1 MPDLRHGGRI
11 LADQLAVQGCD
22 RVFLVPGES
31 FLAAIDG
38 LHDLSGIDTVVC
50 RQEGGAAMMA
60 EAHGKLT
67 GRPAVCMV
75 TRGPGAT
82 NAAAGV
88 HVAFQDSTPLVLI
101 VGQVG
106 REMLDREAF
115 QEMDYRRMYGEMA
128 KWVAQVDRT
137 ERIPEYVSRAFHT
150 AASGRPGPVV
160 LALPEDVLSARAE
173 VPDARPAVPG
183 IPKAA
188 ASDLAAFSE
197 LLAGSERPM
206 LIVGGGGWSAAAA
219 RDLARFSTAHQ
230 VPVSASFRCQD
241 YLDNRHRNY
250 CGHAGIGLD
259 SRAVARFRQCDLLI
273 ALGSRLGEITTSG
286 YSLVDVPNPASR
298 FVHVYPG
305 AEELGRVYR
314 PDLSINAS
322 SASFAAA
329 IADLDPVGS
338 DARRAWTGG
347 CAADYR
353 AGREPRP
360 TPGRARLEHA
370 VLRTRERLADDA
382 IVCNGAGNYAA
393 WVNRYFEYRSYR
405 TQLAPTSGSM
415 GYGVPAAIA
424 AALAH
429 PDRQVVCFA
438 GDGCFLMTG
447 QELATARQY
456 GADLTV
462 VVANNGMYGTIRM
475 HQERH
480 YPGRVHGTGLANPD
494 FAMLARSFGGH
505 GVRVETDDEFNA
517 ALDDALAHRG
527 LSLIEVMT
535 DPQALSPAATLDEV
549 RAAGLARKSHPLSA
563 ADTDPCAVTG
573 RTPSS
578 RLDSAHAPGS
588 ATPSASFQSVRPAT
602 APSRRPRDESR

>member
-1 MPDLRHGGRI
+1 MSTVAGAMPNARHGGRI
-11 LADQLAVQGCD
+11 LADQLAIQGCD

-38 LHDLSGIDTVVC
+38 LHDLPGIEAVVC

-60 EAHGKLT
+60 EAYGKLT
-67 GRPAVCMV
+67 GRPGVCMV

-82 NAAAGV
+82 NAAAGI
-88 HVAFQDSTPLVLI
+88 HVAFQDSTPLVLV

-106 REMLDREAF
+106 RGMLDREAF

-160 LALPEDVLSARAE
+160 LALPEDVLSAPAD

-183 IPKAA
+183 VPKAA
-188 ASDLAAFSE
+188 ASDVEAFGEVLAE
-197 LLAGSERPM
+197 SERPM

-219 RDLARFSTAHQ
+219 RDLARFSTAHH

-241 YLDNRHRNY
+241 YIDNRHPNY
-250 CGHAGIGLD
+250 CGHLGLGINP
-259 SRAVARFRQCDLLI
+259 RTAKRFRECDLLI

-286 YSLVDVPNPASR
+286 YSLVDIPNPASR
-298 FVHVYPG
+298 FVHVHPG

-314 PDLSINAS
+314 PDLSVNAS

-329 IADLDPVGS
+329 IAELAPAAS
-338 DARRAWTGG
+338 RSREAWTRD
-347 CAADYR
+347 CAAEYR
-353 AGREPRP
+353 AGMEPRP

-370 VLRTRERLADDA
+370 VARTRERLDEDA

-393 WVNRYFEYRSYR
+393 WVNRYFEYRAYR

-415 GYGVPAAIA
+415 GYGVPAAVA
-424 AALAH
+424 AALVH

-447 QELATARQY
+447 QELATASQY

-462 VVANNGMYGTIRM
+462 IVANNGMYGTIRM

-480 YPGRVHGTGLANPD
+480 YPERVYGTGLANPD
-494 FAMLARSFGGH
+494 FAMLARSFGGL
-505 GVRVETDDEFNA
+505 GVRVETDDEFDT
-517 ALDDALAHRG
+517 ALDEALAHRG
-527 LSLIEVMT
+527 LSLIEVVM
-535 DPQALSPAATLDEV
+535 DPQALSPAATLDDV
-549 RAAGLARKSHPLSA
+549 RAEGIARQME
-563 ADTDPCAVTG
+563 
-573 RTPSS
+573 TP
-578 RLDSAHAPGS
+578 A
-588 ATPSASFQSVRPAT
+588 
-602 APSRRPRDESR
+602 

>member
-1 MPDLRHGGRI
+1 MRNLRHGGRI
-11 LADQLAVQGCD
+11 LADQLAIQGCD

-38 LHDLSGIDTVVC
+38 LHDLPGISPVVC

-60 EAHGKLT
+60 EAYGKLT
-67 GRPAVCMV
+67 GRPGICMV
-75 TRGPGAT
+75 TRGPGAA

-150 AASGRPGPVV
+150 ASSGRPGPVV
-160 LALPEDVLSARAE
+160 LALPEDVLSARAD
-173 VPDARPAVPG
+173 VPDTRPAAPG
-183 IPKAA
+183 VPKAA
-188 ASDLAAFSE
+188 ASDVEAFGK
-197 LLAGSERPM
+197 LLAESERPM
-206 LIVGGGGWSAAAA
+206 LIVGGGGWSATAA
-219 RDLARFSTAHQ
+219 RDLARFSAAHH

-241 YLDNRHRNY
+241 YIDNRHPNY
-250 CGHAGIGLD
+250 CGHAGIGINP
-259 SRAVARFRQCDLLI
+259 RAAARFRGCDLLI

-286 YSLVDVPNPASR
+286 YALVDIPNPASR
-298 FVHVYPG
+298 FVHVHPG

-314 PDLSINAS
+314 PDLSVNAS
-322 SASFAAA
+322 AASFTAA
-329 IADLDPVGS
+329 IADLEPAAS
-338 DARRAWTGG
+338 RSRQAWTRE
-347 CAADYR
+347 CAAEHR
-353 AGREPRP
+353 AGLEPRP
-360 TPGRARLEHA
+360 TPGRVRLEHVVA
-370 VLRTRERLADDA
+370 RTRERLDEDA

-415 GYGVPAAIA
+415 GYGVPAAVA
-424 AALAH
+424 AALVH

-447 QELATARQY
+447 QELATASQY

-462 VVANNGMYGTIRM
+462 IVANNGMYGTIRM

-480 YPGRVHGTGLANPD
+480 YPKRVYGTGLANPD
-494 FAMLARSFGGH
+494 FAMLARSFGGF
-505 GVRVETDDEFNA
+505 GARAETDGEFDA
-517 ALDDALAHRG
+517 ALDEALAHRG
-527 LSLIEVMT
+527 LSLIEVVM
-535 DPQALSPAATLDEV
+535 DPQALSPAATLDDV
-549 RAAGLARKSHPLSA
+549 RAEGVARQME
-563 ADTDPCAVTG
+563 T
-573 RTPSS
+573 
-578 RLDSAHAPGS
+578 
-588 ATPSASFQSVRPAT
+588 T
-602 APSRRPRDESR
+602 A

>member
-1 MPDLRHGGRI
+1 MRNLRHGGRI
-11 LADQLAVQGCD
+11 LADQLAIQGCD

-38 LHDLSGIDTVVC
+38 LHDLPGIEAVVC

-60 EAHGKLT
+60 EAYGKLT
-67 GRPAVCMV
+67 GRTGVCMV

-88 HVAFQDSTPLVLI
+88 HVAFQDSTPLVLV

-106 REMLDREAF
+106 RGMLDREAF

-160 LALPEDVLSARAE
+160 LALPEDVLSAHAD

-183 IPKAA
+183 VPKAA
-188 ASDLAAFSE
+188 ASDVEAFGR
-197 LLAGSERPM
+197 LLAESERPM

-219 RDLARFSTAHQ
+219 RELARFSAAHH

-241 YLDNRHRNY
+241 YIDNRHPNY
-250 CGHAGIGLD
+250 CGHAGIGINP
-259 SRAVARFRQCDLLI
+259 RTAKRFRECDLLI

-286 YSLVDVPNPASR
+286 YSLVDIPNPASR
-298 FVHVYPG
+298 FVHVHPG

-314 PDLSINAS
+314 PDLSVNAS
-322 SASFAAA
+322 AASFAAA
-329 IADLDPVGS
+329 IAELEPV
-338 DARRAWTGG
+338 ANRPRETWTQE
-347 CAADYR
+347 CAAEYR
-353 AGREPRP
+353 ASTEPRS
-360 TPGRARLEHA
+360 TPGRVRLEHA
-370 VLRTRERLADDA
+370 VARTRERLDEDA

-393 WVNRYFEYRSYR
+393 WVNRYFEYRAYR

-415 GYGVPAAIA
+415 GYGVPAAVA
-424 AALAH
+424 AALVH

-447 QELATARQY
+447 QELATASQY

-462 VVANNGMYGTIRM
+462 IVANNGMYGTIRM

-480 YPGRVHGTGLANPD
+480 YPERVYGTGLANPD
-494 FAMLARSFGGH
+494 FAMLARSFGGL
-505 GVRVETDDEFNA
+505 GVRVETDEEFDA

-527 LSLIEVMT
+527 LSLIEVVM
-535 DPQALSPAATLDEV
+535 DPQALSPGATLDDV
-549 RAAGLARKSHPLSA
+549 RAEGIAR
-563 ADTDPCAVTG
+563 
-573 RTPSS
+573 REEM
-578 RLDSAHAPGS
+578 
-588 ATPSASFQSVRPAT
+588 PA
-602 APSRRPRDESR
+602 

>member
-1 MPDLRHGGRI
+1 MRNLRHGGRI
-11 LADQLAVQGCD
+11 LVDQLAVQGCD

-38 LHDLSGIDTVVC
+38 LHDVPGISTVVC

-60 EAHGKLT
+60 EAYGKLT
-67 GRPAVCMV
+67 GRPGVCMV

-101 VGQVG
+101 IGQVG
-106 REMLDREAF
+106 RGMLDREAF

-128 KWVAQVDRT
+128 KWVAEISDT
-137 ERIPEYVSRAFHT
+137 IRIPEYVSRAFHT

-160 LALPEDVLSARAE
+160 LAVPEDVLSAHAD

-183 IPKAA
+183 VPKAA
-188 ASDLAAFSE
+188 TSDVDAFGK
-197 LLAGSERPM
+197 LLAESERPM

-219 RDLARFSTAHQ
+219 RDLARFSDAHH

-241 YLDNRHRNY
+241 FIDNRHPNY
-250 CGHAGIGLD
+250 CGHAGIGINP
-259 SRAVARFRQCDLLI
+259 RVADRFRRCDLLI

-286 YSLVDVPNPASR
+286 YSLVDIPNPASR
-298 FVHVYPG
+298 FVHVHPG

-314 PDLSINAS
+314 PDLSVNAS
-322 SASFAAA
+322 AASFSAA
-329 IADLDPVGS
+329 IADLAPATS
-338 DARRAWTGG
+338 QPRQTWMRE
-347 CAADYR
+347 CAAEYR
-353 AGREPRP
+353 AGMQPRP

-370 VLRTRERLADDA
+370 VIRTRERVDDDA

-393 WVNRYFEYRSYR
+393 WVNRYFEYRAYR

-415 GYGVPAAIA
+415 GYGVPAAVA
-424 AALAH
+424 AALIH
-429 PDRQVVCFA
+429 PGRQVVCFA

-447 QELATARQY
+447 QELATASQY
-456 GADLTV
+456 GADVTII
-462 VVANNGMYGTIRM
+462 VANNGMYGTIRM

-494 FAMLARSFGGH
+494 FAMLARSFGGQ
-505 GVRVETDDEFNA
+505 GVRVETDDEFDA
-517 ALDDALAHRG
+517 ALDEALACQG
-527 LSLIEVMT
+527 LSLIELVV
-535 DPQALSPAATLDEV
+535 DPRALSPGATLEEV
-549 RAAGLARKSHPLSA
+549 RTEGLAHQ
-563 ADTDPCAVTG
+563 TEI
-573 RTPSS
+573 
-578 RLDSAHAPGS
+578 
-588 ATPSASFQSVRPAT
+588 PA
-602 APSRRPRDESR
+602 

>member
-1 MPDLRHGGRI
+1 MRNLRHGGRI
-11 LADQLAVQGCD
+11 LADQLAIQGCD

-38 LHDLSGIDTVVC
+38 LHDLPGIEAVVC

-60 EAHGKLT
+60 EAYGKLT
-67 GRPAVCMV
+67 GRTGVCMV

-82 NAAAGV
+82 NAAAGI
-88 HVAFQDSTPLVLI
+88 HVAFQDSTPLVLV

-106 REMLDREAF
+106 RGMLDREAF

-160 LALPEDVLSARAE
+160 LALPEDVLSARAD

-183 IPKAA
+183 VPKAA
-188 ASDLAAFSE
+188 ASDVEAFGK
-197 LLAGSERPM
+197 LLAESERPM
-206 LIVGGGGWSAAAA
+206 LIVGGGGWSADAA
-219 RDLARFSTAHQ
+219 RDLARFSTAHH

-241 YLDNRHRNY
+241 YLDNRHPNY
-250 CGHAGIGLD
+250 SGHLGLGINL
-259 SRAVARFRQCDLLI
+259 RTAKRFRECDLLI
-273 ALGSRLGEITTSG
+273 ALGTRLGEITTSG
-286 YSLVDVPNPASR
+286 YSLVDIPNPASR
-298 FVHVYPG
+298 FVHVHPG

-314 PDLSINAS
+314 PDLAVNAS
-322 SASFAAA
+322 AASFAAA
-329 IADLDPVGS
+329 ITDLEPAGGDS
-338 DARRAWTGG
+338 RRTWTRE
-347 CAADYR
+347 CATEYR
-353 AGREPRP
+353 ASMEPRS
-360 TPGRARLEHA
+360 TPGRVRLEHA
-370 VLRTRERLADDA
+370 VARTRERLDEDA

-393 WVNRYFEYRSYR
+393 WVNRYFEYRAYR

-415 GYGVPAAIA
+415 GYGVPAAVA
-424 AALAH
+424 AALVH

-447 QELATARQY
+447 QELATASQY

-462 VVANNGMYGTIRM
+462 IVANNGMYGTIRM

-480 YPGRVHGTGLANPD
+480 YPERVYGTGLANPD
-494 FAMLARSFGGH
+494 FAMLARSFGGS
-505 GVRVETDDEFNA
+505 GVRVETDEEFDT
-517 ALDDALAHRG
+517 ALDEALAHRG
-527 LSLIEVMT
+527 LSLIEVVM

-549 RAAGLARKSHPLSA
+549 RAAGLAHQ
-563 ADTDPCAVTG
+563 TE
-573 RTPSS
+573 TP
-578 RLDSAHAPGS
+578 A
-588 ATPSASFQSVRPAT
+588 
-602 APSRRPRDESR
+602 

>member
-1 MPDLRHGGRI
+1 MRNLRHGGRI
-11 LADQLAVQGCD
+11 LADQLALQGCD

-38 LHDLSGIDTVVC
+38 LHDLPGIGTVVC

-60 EAHGKLT
+60 EAYGKLT
-67 GRPAVCMV
+67 GRPGVCMV

-82 NAAAGV
+82 NAASGV
-88 HVAFQDSTPLVLI
+88 HVAFQDSTPLVLVI
-101 VGQVG
+101 GQVG

-160 LALPEDVLSARAE
+160 LAIPEDVLSAPAD

-183 IPKAA
+183 VPKAA
-188 ASDLAAFSE
+188 AGDVDAFAK

-206 LIVGGGGWSAAAA
+206 VIVGGGGWSAAAA
-219 RDLARFSTAHQ
+219 RDLARFAEAHH

-241 YLDNRHRNY
+241 YIDNRHPFY
-250 CGHAGIGLD
+250 CGHAGLGL
-259 SRAVARFRQCDLLI
+259 SSGMAERYRGCDLLI

-286 YSLVDVPNPASR
+286 YSLVDIPNPACR
-298 FVHVYPG
+298 FVHVHPG
-305 AEELGRVYR
+305 AEEIGRVYR
-314 PDLSINAS
+314 PDLAVNAS
-322 SASFAAA
+322 AASFAAA
-329 IADLDPVGS
+329 IAQLAPVAGT
-338 DARRAWTGG
+338 DRRAWAGE
-347 CAADYR
+347 CAAEFR
-353 AGREPRP
+353 AGLEPRP

-370 VLRTRERLADDA
+370 VVRTRERLDDDA

-393 WVNRYFEYRSYR
+393 WVNRYFEYRTYR

-415 GYGVPAAIA
+415 GYGVPAAVA
-424 AALAH
+424 AALVH
-429 PDRQVVCFA
+429 PDRRVVCFA

-447 QELATARQY
+447 QELATASQY

-462 VVANNGMYGTIRM
+462 IVANNGMYGTIRM

-480 YPGRVHGTGLANPD
+480 YPARVHGTGLANPD
-494 FAMLARSFGGH
+494 FAMLARSFGGQ
-505 GVRVETDDEFNA
+505 GVRVETDEEFDA

-527 LSLIEVMT
+527 LSLIEVMM
-535 DPQALSPAATLDEV
+535 DPQALSPGASLDEV
-549 RAAGLARKSHPLSA
+549 RAAGLARQ
-563 ADTDPCAVTG
+563 TE
-573 RTPSS
+573 TP
-578 RLDSAHAPGS
+578 A
-588 ATPSASFQSVRPAT
+588 
-602 APSRRPRDESR
+602 

>member
-1 MPDLRHGGRI
+1 MRNLRHGGRI

-31 FLAAIDG
+31 FLAALDG
-38 LHDLSGIDTVVC
+38 LHDLPGIAAVVC

-60 EAHGKLT
+60 EAYGKLT
-67 GRPAVCMV
+67 GRPGVCMV

-106 REMLDREAF
+106 RGMLDREAF

-160 LALPEDVLSARAE
+160 LALPEDVLAARADA
-173 VPDARPAVPG
+173 PDARPAAPG
-183 IPKAA
+183 VPKAA
-188 ASDLAAFSE
+188 ASDVEAFGK

-206 LIVGGGGWSAAAA
+206 LVVGGGGWSAAAA
-219 RDLARFSTAHQ
+219 RDLARFSAAHH

-241 YLDNRHRNY
+241 YLDNRHPNY

-259 SRAVARFRQCDLLI
+259 PRTADRFRGCDLLI
-273 ALGSRLGEITTSG
+273 ALGSRLGEITTGG
-286 YSLVDVPNPASR
+286 YTLVDVPNPASR
-298 FVHVYPG
+298 FVHVHPG

-322 SASFAAA
+322 AASFAAA
-329 IADLDPVGS
+329 IAGLEPAADR
-338 DARRAWTGG
+338 ARRREEWTRA
-347 CAADYR
+347 CAAEYR
-353 AGREPRP
+353 AGRAPRP
-360 TPGRARLEHA
+360 TPGRVRMEHVVA
-370 VLRTRERLADDA
+370 RTRERLDDDA

-393 WVNRYFEYRSYR
+393 WVNRYFEYRAYR

-415 GYGVPAAIA
+415 GYGAPAAVA
-424 AALAH
+424 AALVC

-438 GDGCFLMTG
+438 GDGCFLMTS
-447 QELATARQY
+447 QELATASRY

-462 VVANNGMYGTIRM
+462 IVANNGMYGTIRM

-480 YPGRVHGTGLANPD
+480 YPERVYGTGLANPD
-494 FAMLARSFGGH
+494 FAMFARSFGGF
-505 GVRVETDDEFNA
+505 GVRVESDDEFDA
-517 ALDDALAHRG
+517 ALDQALAHRG
-527 LSLIEVMT
+527 LSLIEVAM
-535 DPQALSPAATLDEV
+535 DPRALSPAATLEDV
-549 RAAGLARKSHPLSA
+549 RAEGIARRME
-563 ADTDPCAVTG
+563 T
-573 RTPSS
+573 
-578 RLDSAHAPGS
+578 
-588 ATPSASFQSVRPAT
+588 T
-602 APSRRPRDESR
+602 A

>member
-1 MPDLRHGGRI
+1 MRNLRHGGRI
-11 LADQLAVQGCD
+11 LADQLALQGCD

-31 FLAAIDG
+31 FLAALDG
-38 LHDLSGIDTVVC
+38 LHDLPGIGTVVC

-60 EAHGKLT
+60 EAYGKLT
-67 GRPAVCMV
+67 GRPGVCMV

-101 VGQVG
+101 IGQVG
-106 REMLDREAF
+106 RDMLDREAF

-128 KWVAQVDRT
+128 KWVAQVDQT
-137 ERIPEYVSRAFHT
+137 ERIPEYMSRAFHT
-150 AASGRPGPVV
+150 ASSGRPGPVV
-160 LALPEDVLSARAE
+160 LAMPEDVLSARAD

-188 ASDLAAFSE
+188 ASDVEAFGT
-197 LLAGSERPM
+197 LLAQSERPM

-219 RDLARFSTAHQ
+219 RDLARFSEVHQ

-241 YLDNRHRNY
+241 YIDNRHPNY
-250 CGHAGIGLD
+250 CGHAGIGISAGL
-259 SRAVARFRQCDLLI
+259 AERFHRSDLLI

-286 YSLVDVPNPASR
+286 YSLVDIPNPAVR
-298 FVHVYPG
+298 FVHVHPG

-314 PDLSINAS
+314 PDLSVNAS
-322 SASFAAA
+322 AASFAAA
-329 IADLDPVGS
+329 IAELAPAAGPDRRTW
-338 DARRAWTGG
+338 ARE
-347 CAADYR
+347 CAAAFR
-353 AGREPRP
+353 AGTRPR
-360 TPGRARLEHA
+360 TPGRARLEYA
-370 VLRTRERLADDA
+370 VARVRERLDDDA

-393 WVNRYFEYRSYR
+393 WVNRYFEYRTYR

-415 GYGVPAAIA
+415 GYGVPAAVT
-424 AALAH
+424 AALVH

-447 QELATARQY
+447 QELATASQY

-462 VVANNGMYGTIRM
+462 IVANNGMFGTIRM

-480 YPGRVHGTGLANPD
+480 YPARVHGTGLANPD
-494 FAMLARSFGGH
+494 FAMLARSYGGT
-505 GVRVETDDEFNA
+505 GVRVETDEEFDA

-527 LSLIEVMT
+527 LSLIEVMM

-549 RAAGLARKSHPLSA
+549 RAAGLAR
-563 ADTDPCAVTG
+563 
-573 RTPSS
+573 RTE
-578 RLDSAHAPGS
+578 AP
-588 ATPSASFQSVRPAT
+588 A
-602 APSRRPRDESR
+602 

>member
-1 MPDLRHGGRI
+1 MRNVRHGGRI
-11 LADQLAVQGCD
+11 LADQLAIQGCD

-38 LHDLSGIDTVVC
+38 LHDLPGIDAVVC

-60 EAHGKLT
+60 EAYGKLT
-67 GRPAVCMV
+67 GRPGVCMV

-106 REMLDREAF
+106 RGMLDREAF

-128 KWVAQVDRT
+128 KWVAQVDQT

-160 LALPEDVLSARAE
+160 LALPEDVLSASAD

-183 IPKAA
+183 VPKAA
-188 ASDLAAFSE
+188 AGDVAAFAE
-197 LLAGSERPM
+197 LLAESARPM

-219 RDLARFSTAHQ
+219 RDLARFSAAHH

-241 YLDNRHRNY
+241 YIDNRHPNY
-250 CGHAGIGLD
+250 CGHAGIGINP
-259 SRAVARFRQCDLLI
+259 RVADRLRGCDLLI

-286 YSLVDVPNPASR
+286 YSLVDIPNPASR
-298 FVHVYPG
+298 FVHVHPG

-314 PDLSINAS
+314 PDLSVNAS
-322 SASFAAA
+322 AASFAAA
-329 IADLDPVGS
+329 IAALEPAVS
-338 DARRAWTGG
+338 PSREAWTRE
-347 CAADYR
+347 CAAEYR
-353 AGREPRP
+353 AGTEPRP

-370 VLRTRERLADDA
+370 VLRTREHLDEDA

-393 WVNRYFEYRSYR
+393 WVNRYFEYRAYR

-415 GYGVPAAIA
+415 GYGVPAAVA
-424 AALAH
+424 AALVH

-447 QELATARQY
+447 QELATASQY
-456 GADLTV
+456 GVDLTV
-462 VVANNGMYGTIRM
+462 IVANNGMYGTIRM

-480 YPGRVHGTGLANPD
+480 YPERVYGTGLANPD
-494 FAMLARSFGGH
+494 FAMLARSFGGL
-505 GVRVETDDEFNA
+505 GVRVETDDEFDT
-517 ALDDALAHRG
+517 ALDEALAHRG
-527 LSLIEVMT
+527 LSLIEVVM
-535 DPQALSPAATLDEV
+535 DPQALSPAATLDDV
-549 RAAGLARKSHPLSA
+549 RAEGIARQME
-563 ADTDPCAVTG
+563 TT
-573 RTPSS
+573 T
-578 RLDSAHAPGS
+578 
-588 ATPSASFQSVRPAT
+588 
-602 APSRRPRDESR
+602 